1 VVWLALPVLLF
12 LSLVAVHR
20 RVIRSLRRSERACA
34 YYERGL
40 ARIED
45 RWAGAGTPGTRF
57 RDPSHP
63 NSDDLDLF
71 GNGSIFELLCAART
85 QSGEE
90 TLAAWL
96 RTPASIDTIRERQS
110 SVAELRERI
119 DLREDLALLG
129 EEIPTGIDLAGLD
142 AWGNSPPVLTSRA
155 ARVAIAVVA
164 LLNAAA
170 VGGWLIL
177 GTSRDLVLVALLVEG
192 LVALW
197 MRKPVRIA
205 LGPVEKKSEE
215 LALFA
220 ELMTRVEKES
230 FASPQL
236 QRIVAIFQRDG
247 DFAYRRVARLVRL
260 IEWLNSRRNPLFAP
274 IAYLLLWGTQ
284 FAFAIEVWRSA
295 SGPLI
300 GPWLAA
306 LGELEALCDLATY
319 AYEHPDD
326 PFPEIVAEGP
336 RFDGV
341 GIGHPLIPGVRCV
354 RNDVSLG
361 TPTQVL
367 VVSGSNMSGKSTLL
381 RSVGVNAVLAQA
393 GAPVRAS
400 RLSLSPLSVGATLHI
415 EDSIQAGK
423 SRFYAEITRMRQLVE
438 MSEGRRPLLFLFD
451 EIFHGTNSDDR
462 RVGAEAVVRG
472 LLDRRAIGLVTT
484 HDLALARIA
493 DRLAPRAAN
502 VHFEDPLENG
512 VMTFDYRMRPGV
524 VQHSNALALMR
535 AVGLDVGEQ
544 SAGDGGADG

>member
-1 VVWLALPVLLF
+1 
-12 LSLVAVHR
+12 
-20 RVIRSLRRSERACA
+20 
-34 YYERGL
+34 
-40 ARIED
+40 
-45 RWAGAGTPGTRF
+45 
-57 RDPSHP
+57 
-63 NSDDLDLF
+63 LDLF
-71 GNGSIFELLCAART
+71 GDGSIFELLCAART

-96 RTPASIDTIRERQS
+96 RTPASIETIRERQA

-129 EEIPTGIDLAGLD
+129 EEIPTGIDLAALD
-142 AWGNSPPVLTSRA
+142 AWGKSPPVLTSLP
-155 ARVAIAVVA
+155 ARVALAVLA
-164 LLNAAA
+164 AFNAAV
-170 VGGWLIL
+170 VGGWLIF

-236 QRIVAIFQRDG
+236 QRIVATFQRDG
-247 DFAYRRVARLVRL
+247 DFASRRVARLVRL

-306 LGELEALCDLATY
+306 LGEIEALCDLATY

-341 GIGHPLIPGVRCV
+341 GIGHPLIPAAHCV

-393 GAPVRAS
+393 GAPVRAA

-438 MSEGRRPLLFLFD
+438 MSEGPRPLLFLFD

-472 LLDRRAIGLVTT
+472 LLDRSAIGLVTT

-502 VHFEDPLENG
+502 VHFEDHLENG

-535 AVGLDVGEQ
+535 AVGLDVGGG
-544 SAGDGGADG
+544 SADDRTADA